1 MSFEGSDLDMPQP
14 IHYSTGI
21 PVDFRPEVL
30 FRRPQLAL
38 HIALI
43 SYLWNEIEA
52 KIGVFLAILSGNE
65 GKTVISI
72 FTAIQSDVAKRRI
85 IDTIAELNLN
95 EAEQTKFQAILKK
108 ISERYVERNRIVH
121 GSWGISP
128 RYPDK
133 LLWGD
138 ARDSN
143 LLAVDLVPLAGKENA
158 SARSAV
164 LLKMQKK
171 LLVYGEKD
179 FLDIES
185 RIKIVS
191 DELELFCAPFISR
204 ALYDHG
210 FVLNRKSPEPEEK
223 LQPS

>member
-52 KIGVFLAILSGNE
+52 KIGVFLATLSGNE

-121 GSWGISP
+121 GSWELAHDIQISFYGVTLAIQTYWPSIWCLLPAKRTPP
-128 RYPDK
+128 RE
-133 LLWGD
+133 
-138 ARDSN
+138 
-143 LLAVDLVPLAGKENA
+143 VP
-158 SARSAV
+158 S
-164 LLKMQKK
+164 
-171 LLVYGEKD
+171 Y
-179 FLDIES
+179 
-185 RIKIVS
+185 
-191 DELELFCAPFISR
+191 
-204 ALYDHG
+204 
-210 FVLNRKSPEPEEK
+210 
-223 LQPS
+223 